1 MKEYKIFLDDILIGT
16 TNFEFADVPMG
27 VVYGKVNFIDIENPY
42 LFIKNYYL
50 KNKTNF
56 EHDDCEEFLTS
67 QIQRF
72 IKVYKDNNE
81 ELIGWGAYLSGLK
94 DDFQIDF
101 MGIKSDLMLAEF
113 PHHVKQYYGETD

>member
-27 VVYGKVNFIDIENPY
+27 VVFGKVNFIDIENPY
-42 LFIKNYYL
+42 LFIKSYYL

-56 EHDDCEEFLTS
+56 EHDDCEVFLSS

>member
-1 MKEYKIFLDDILIGT
+1 MKEYKIFLDDNLIGT
-16 TNFEFADVPMG
+16 TNFEFAYVPMG
-27 VVYGKVNFIDIENPY
+27 VVFGKVNFIDIENPY
-42 LFIKNYYL
+42 LFIKSYYS
-50 KNKTNF
+50 KNKIDF
-56 EHDDCEEFLTS
+56 DHDDCEEFLTS

-72 IKVYKDNNE
+72 IKVYNDNNE

-101 MGIKSDLMLAEF
+101 MGIESDLMLAEF

>member
-27 VVYGKVNFIDIENPY
+27 VVFGKVNFIDIENPY

-101 MGIKSDLMLAEF
+101 MGIESDLILAEF

>member
-1 MKEYKIFLDDILIGT
+1 
-16 TNFEFADVPMG
+16 MG
-27 VVYGKVNFIDIENPY
+27 VVFGKVNFIDIENPY
-42 LFIKNYYL
+42 LFIKSFYL

-101 MGIKSDLMLAEF
+101 MGIESDLMLAEF

>member
-27 VVYGKVNFIDIENPY
+27 VVFGKVNFIDIENPY
-42 LFIKNYYL
+42 LFIKSYYL
-50 KNKTNF
+50 KNKTYF

-101 MGIKSDLMLAEF
+101 MGIESDLMLAEF

>member
-27 VVYGKVNFIDIENPY
+27 VVFGKVNFIDIENPY
-42 LFIKNYYL
+42 LFIKSYYL

-56 EHDDCEEFLTS
+56 EHDDCEVFLSS

-101 MGIKSDLMLAEF
+101 MGIESDLMLAEF

>member
-27 VVYGKVNFIDIENPY
+27 VVFGKVNFIDIENPY
-42 LFIKNYYL
+42 LFIKSYYL

-81 ELIGWGAYLSGLK
+81 ELIGWVAYLSGLK

>member
-27 VVYGKVNFIDIENPY
+27 VVFGKVNFIDIENPY
-42 LFIKNYYL
+42 LFIKSYYL

-81 ELIGWGAYLSGLK
+81 ELIDWGAYLSGLK